1 MSTRKIDGW
10 FAAGL
15 IDAGTRE
22 RLIAYEAQHARPLAI
37 WAVFGIG
44 ALAIGLGLIS
54 VVAAN
59 WEDVP
64 GQVRLTI
71 HLALIAAM
79 LGAVLLREK
88 ALTAASPW
96 AVEALL
102 FISAVLGLTFFG
114 HLGQVYQTNSPLWE
128 PLAIWLALFA
138 PAMLISG
145 RGWPVAALLI
155 GGSIYCVW
163 EYTDTMTPYLYGSFR
178 GSGPDNP
185 PYRLTAVVHSL
196 PVFFAP
202 LAAFMRARSTRP
214 DFWRQLEQL
223 ALTYAVAGASI
234 MAALASVDAFDTG
247 SPRILG
253 AQSQMIRA
261 IIALVAGG
269 LVVAARPGISGQMS
283 GAIIAGSGAV
293 IALSYVVSG
302 IDILSAGLFM
312 ALWGG
317 IAAAA
322 LKANWRGVFQ
332 LAVAVIAVRLVILSF
347 ELASDLLL
355 SGFGLIV
362 SGVLILS
369 IAWGAYR
376 VSRDFAPEEEEV

>member
-15 IDAGTRE
+15 IDADTRE
-22 RLIAYEAQHARPLAI
+22 RLTAYEAQHARPLAI

-64 GQVRLTI
+64 GQVRLAI

-79 LGAVLLREK
+79 LGAVLAREK
-88 ALTAASPW
+88 ALAAASPW

-102 FISAVLGLTFFG
+102 FISAALGLTFFG
-114 HLGQVYQTNSPLWE
+114 HLGQVYQTTSPLWE

-138 PAMLISG
+138 PAMLVSG

-163 EYTDTMTPYLYGSFR
+163 EYTDTMTSYLSGSFW
-178 GSGPDNP
+178 GSKPDNP

-214 DFWRQLEQL
+214 DFWRRLEQL
-223 ALTYAVAGASI
+223 ALTYAVVGASI
-234 MAALASVDAFDTG
+234 MAAFAGFKSTNEIELG
-247 SPRILG
+247 ILG

-269 LVVAARPGISGQMS
+269 VVVAARPGISGQMS
-283 GAIIAGSGAV
+283 GAIIAGSGTT
-293 IALSYVVSG
+293 IALSYAMSG
-302 IDILSAGLFM
+302 VDILAAGLFM

-317 IAAAA
+317 IAGAA

-332 LAVAVIAVRLVILSF
+332 LAVAVIAARLVILSF

-362 SGVLILS
+362 SGVLILA

-376 VSRDFAPEEEEV
+376 VSRDFAPEEEV